1 MSESP
6 SLLSHFTSL
15 PDPRIERS
23 KEYPLVDILAIAICA
38 VLSGAE
44 DYVAMQEFGE
54 ARKDWLADRFG
65 LASGIPS
72 HDTFRR
78 VFSLLD
84 PQEFGK
90 CFMAWTQALHEHT
103 KGEVIALDG
112 KTLRHSFDTATGQAA
127 IHLVSAW
134 ATKQGLCLGQ
144 VKVSDKSNEITAI
157 PALLKLLDI
166 KGCLVTIDAMG
177 CQKAIAAQIID
188 GGGDYLLSLKGNQT
202 SLHEDVRLFFEDA
215 RAHAFFQKNP
225 DQRINYQ
232 YAEKRE
238 KDHGRIERR
247 RVWMVEGDEIA
258 WLQQKEQWKG
268 LSSLVAVQS
277 ERRIGEKITL
287 ETRYFLSSLS
297 GSVTKVARGVRTHWG
312 IENGLHYTL
321 DVAFGEDASRLR
333 KDHAPENFATLRRI
347 ALNLLKRE
355 KSLRVGVKNKRHK
368 AGWDT
373 RYLETVLAG

>member
-15 PDPRIERS
+15 PDPRIERT
-23 KEYPLVDILAIAICA
+23 KEYPLLDILAIALCA

-54 ARKDWLADRFG
+54 ARKEWLADRFG
-65 LASGIPS
+65 LAKGIPS

-84 PQEFGK
+84 PEAFGK
-90 CFMAWTQALHEHT
+90 CFMAWTQALHEQT
-103 KGEVIALDG
+103 QGEVIALDG

-134 ATKQGLCLGQ
+134 ATQQGLSLGQ
-144 VKVSDKSNEITAI
+144 VKVSDKSNEITAL

-177 CQKAIAAQIID
+177 CQKAIAAQIIE

-202 SLHEDVRLFFEDA
+202 SLHADVRLFFEDA
-215 RAHAFFQKNP
+215 RAQDFFAK
-225 DQRINYQ
+225 DASHRIAYQ
-232 YAEKRE
+232 YDEQRE
-238 KDHGRIERR
+238 KDHGRIEVR
-247 RVWMVEGDEIA
+247 RVWMVDGEQIA
-258 WLQQKEQWKG
+258 WLAQKEQWKG
-268 LSSLVAVQS
+268 LASLVAVES
-277 ERRIGEKITL
+277 ERHLGEKVSV
-287 ETRYFLSSLS
+287 ETRYFLCSLS
-297 GSVTKVARGVRTHWG
+297 GSVKKVARGVRAHWG

-321 DVAFGEDASRLR
+321 DVAFEEDACRVR

-347 ALNLLKRE
+347 ALNLLKQE

-373 RYLETVLAG
+373 RYLEVVLAG